1 MKTAN
6 SIRLK
11 AKEEI
16 EILRE
21 AGKILASIVQELK
34 RSLKSGIT
42 TKEIDAKAEELMAA
56 YKVRPAF
63 KGYRGFPGSVCLS
76 VNEEVV
82 HGIPGP
88 RVLNEGDIVS
98 LDVGLVH
105 NEYYSDTAVTVGI
118 GKVDAELQRLLE
130 ITEQSLYQGIK
141 QAKVDNHL
149 SDISHAVQS
158 FVEANHFSVV
168 REFVG
173 HGIGK
178 NLHEEPEVP
187 NFGPPHCGP
196 VLKEG
201 MVLAI
206 EPMVNLG
213 GWQTRIKEDGWTV
226 VTTDGKPS
234 AHFEHTIVITKAG
247 PEVLTQECPRKIL

>member
-1 MKTAN
+1 MKTVN

-11 AKEEI
+11 TKEEI

-21 AGKILASIVQELK
+21 AGRILASIVQELK

-42 TKEIDAKAEELMAA
+42 TKEVDALAEALMAE
-56 YKVRPAF
+56 YKVKPAF
-63 KGYRGFPGSVCLS
+63 KGYRGFPGCVCIS

-82 HGIPGP
+82 HGIPGSK
-88 RVLNEGDIVS
+88 VLREGDIVS

-105 NEYYSDTAVTVGI
+105 KEYYSDTAVSVGI
-118 GKVDAELQRLLE
+118 GKIDAKLQKLLE
-130 ITEQSLYQGIK
+130 ITEQSLFKGIE

-173 HGIGK
+173 HGIGR

-187 NFGPPHCGP
+187 NFGAPHNGP

-226 VTTDGKPS
+226 VTADGKPS

-247 PEVLTQECPRKIL
+247 PEVLTQECPRKTL